1 MDILYYQKMER
12 VMVEQTEINGIISS
26 VIYLNDENG
35 YAVVRMETDS
45 GEMVTAVGCLPYIAP
60 GEMISAEGSWVTHA
74 QHGRQ
79 FKIEQSNRL
88 LPTSADGIYEYLAG
102 STVKGIGPATAA
114 LIVDRFKE
122 KSLDILEMHPE
133 KLAEIKGISLTKAK
147 DLSASFKKQAGVRR
161 LTEFLCAYGIKPLVA
176 LKLYRAYG
184 SAALETVHENPYI
197 ISASHIG
204 ASFAEADNLALELGI
219 EGDSINRISA
229 AVLFELQHN
238 SGNGHCFIPRDK
250 LIAAT
255 SQLIS
260 VPADLVSDAIDSLSE
275 NGGLVCD
282 KVANLN
288 VCYLTELYE
297 AETYTAERLKSMVG
311 LKTKS
316 SANIERLITK
326 LESLYDI
333 SYAPLQKQSIELAL
347 NNRILVITGGPGTG
361 KTTILKGILS
371 LYDELELETL
381 LAAPTGRA
389 AKRMSELTGREA
401 STIHRLLGAKMAEDG
416 ETVVFSK
423 HEGDPLNC
431 DALVL
436 DECSMVDITLM
447 SSLLKALKP
456 GCRLVLVGDADQL
469 PSVGPGNVFSDII
482 RSQTV
487 PTVRLT
493 EIFRQKGD
501 SRIVRNAHMINRGE
515 HPDFEANT
523 GDFFRLR
530 RLKGGTAVETI
541 VELCARR
548 LPENMKIPS
557 ASIQV
562 LSPTRKGETGTV
574 NLNKRLQAALNPPS
588 ESKKEKLF
596 GEAVFRVGDRVI
608 QTKNNYDTIWKT
620 KGGVSG
626 AGVYNGDIGTIAQ
639 IDPITETLT
648 VDFEDKLATY
658 SFEMLNELEH
668 AWALTVHK
676 SQGSEYRAVVLALSG
691 DVLML
696 LTRGVLYT
704 AVTRAKELLIMVGD
718 DNIAHRMIDN
728 NKQSRRYSALRLRLI
743 ADD

>member
-1 MDILYYQKMER
+1 
-12 VMVEQTEINGIISS
+12 MVELSEINGIISS
-26 VIYLNDENG
+26 VIYMNDENG
-35 YAVVRMETDS
+35 YAVVRLESDS
-45 GEMVTAVGCLPYIAP
+45 GEMITAVGCLPYIAP
-60 GEMISAEGSWVTHA
+60 GEMMSAEGSWVTHA

-102 STVKGIGPATAA
+102 STVRGIGPATAA
-114 LIVDRFKE
+114 MIVERFKE
-122 KSLDILEMHPE
+122 KSLDVLEMYPE
-133 KLAEIKGISLTKAK
+133 KLAEIKGISLAKAK
-147 DLSASFKKQAGVRR
+147 DMSASFKKQAGVRR
-161 LTEFLCAYGIKPLVA
+161 LTEFLCAYNIQPLVA
-176 LKLYRAYG
+176 LKLYKTYG
-184 SAALETVHENPYI
+184 STALETLHDNPYI
-197 ISASHIG
+197 IAASHIG

-229 AVLFELQHN
+229 AVLFELRHN

-260 VPADLVSDAIDSLSE
+260 VPGDLVSEAIDSLAESGE
-275 NGGLVCD
+275 IVCD
-282 KVANLN
+282 SVAGLN
-288 VCYLTELYE
+288 VCYLAELYE
-297 AETYTAERLKSMVG
+297 AETYTAYRLKSMTSA
-311 LKTKS
+311 KTKS
-316 SANIERLITK
+316 SVNMEKLISK

-347 NNRILVITGGPGTG
+347 NNRVLVITGGPGTG
-361 KTTILKGILS
+361 KTTILRAILK

-389 AKRMSELTGREA
+389 AKRMSELSGREA
-401 STIHRLLGAKMAEDG
+401 FTIHRLLGAKMSEDG
-416 ETVVFSK
+416 ETVVFTK
-423 HEGDPLNC
+423 DEGDPLNC

-447 SSLLKALKP
+447 CSLLKALKP

-469 PSVGPGNVFSDII
+469 PSVGPGNVFADII
-482 RSQTV
+482 RSNIV

-523 GDFFRLR
+523 GDFFRLK

-574 NLNKRLQAALNPPS
+574 NLNKRLQEALNPRDDG
-588 ESKKEKLF
+588 KKEKMF
-596 GEAVFRVGDRVI
+596 GETVFRVGDRVI
-608 QTKNNYDTIWKT
+608 QLKNNYDIIWKT

-626 AGVYNGDIGTIAQ
+626 TGVYNGDIGTIYQ

-648 VDFEDKLATY
+648 VDFEDKLASY
-658 SFEMLNELEH
+658 SFDMLNELEH
-668 AWALTVHK
+668 AWSLTVHK

-691 DVLML
+691 DVQML

-704 AVTRAKELLIMVGD
+704 AVTRAKELLVMVGD
-718 DNIAHRMIDN
+718 DAIAHRMIDN
-728 NKQSRRYSALRLRLI
+728 NKQSRRYSALRLRLV

>member
-1 MDILYYQKMER
+1 MET

-260 VPADLVSDAIDSLSE
+260 VSADLVSDAIDSLSE

-326 LESLYDI
+326 LESLYNI

-482 RSQTV
+482 RSQNV

-691 DVLML
+691 DVQML

>member
-1 MDILYYQKMER
+1 
-12 VMVEQTEINGIISS
+12 MVEQTEINGIISS

-184 SAALETVHENPYI
+184 SAALKTVHENPYI

-487 PTVRLT
+487 PTVLLT

-530 RLKGGTAVETI
+530 RLNGGTAVETI

-691 DVLML
+691 DVQML

>member
-1 MDILYYQKMER
+1 
-12 VMVEQTEINGIISS
+12 MVEQTEINGIISS

-361 KTTILKGILS
+361 TTTILKGILS

-691 DVLML
+691 DVQML

>member
-1 MDILYYQKMER
+1 
-12 VMVEQTEINGIISS
+12 
-26 VIYLNDENG
+26 
-35 YAVVRMETDS
+35 
-45 GEMVTAVGCLPYIAP
+45 
-60 GEMISAEGSWVTHA
+60 
-74 QHGRQ
+74 
-79 FKIEQSNRL
+79 
-88 LPTSADGIYEYLAG
+88 
-102 STVKGIGPATAA
+102 
-114 LIVDRFKE
+114 
-122 KSLDILEMHPE
+122 
-133 KLAEIKGISLTKAK
+133 
-147 DLSASFKKQAGVRR
+147 
-161 LTEFLCAYGIKPLVA
+161 
-176 LKLYRAYG
+176 
-184 SAALETVHENPYI
+184 
-197 ISASHIG
+197 
-204 ASFAEADNLALELGI
+204 
-219 EGDSINRISA
+219 
-229 AVLFELQHN
+229 
-238 SGNGHCFIPRDK
+238 
-250 LIAAT
+250 
-255 SQLIS
+255 
-260 VPADLVSDAIDSLSE
+260 
-275 NGGLVCD
+275 
-282 KVANLN
+282 
-288 VCYLTELYE
+288 
-297 AETYTAERLKSMVG
+297 
-311 LKTKS
+311 
-316 SANIERLITK
+316 
-326 LESLYDI
+326 
-333 SYAPLQKQSIELAL
+333 
-347 NNRILVITGGPGTG
+347 
-361 KTTILKGILS
+361 
-371 LYDELELETL
+371 
-381 LAAPTGRA
+381 
-389 AKRMSELTGREA
+389 
-401 STIHRLLGAKMAEDG
+401 
-416 ETVVFSK
+416 
-423 HEGDPLNC
+423 
-431 DALVL
+431 
-436 DECSMVDITLM
+436 MVDITLM

-530 RLKGGTAVETI
+530 RLNGGTAVETI

-691 DVLML
+691 DVQML

>member
-1 MDILYYQKMER
+1 
-12 VMVEQTEINGIISS
+12 MVEQTEINGIISS

-260 VPADLVSDAIDSLSE
+260 VSADLVSDAIDSLSE

-297 AETYTAERLKSMVG
+297 AETYTAERLKCMVG

-333 SYAPLQKQSIELAL
+333 NYAPLQKQSIELAL

-482 RSQTV
+482 RSQNV

-620 KGGVSG
+620 KDGVSG

-691 DVLML
+691 DVQML

>member
-1 MDILYYQKMER
+1 
-12 VMVEQTEINGIISS
+12 MVEQTEINGIISS

-250 LIAAT
+250 LISAT

-447 SSLLKALKP
+447 SSMLKALKP

-691 DVLML
+691 DVQML

>member
-1 MDILYYQKMER
+1 
-12 VMVEQTEINGIISS
+12 MVEQTEINGIISS

-88 LPTSADGIYEYLAG
+88 LPTSADGIYDYLAG

-288 VCYLTELYE
+288 VCYLTDLYE

-691 DVLML
+691 DVQML

>member
-1 MDILYYQKMER
+1 
-12 VMVEQTEINGIISS
+12 MVEQTEINGIISS

-260 VPADLVSDAIDSLSE
+260 VPADLVSDAIDSLSG

-530 RLKGGTAVETI
+530 RLNGGTAVETI

-691 DVLML
+691 DVQML

>member
-1 MDILYYQKMER
+1 
-12 VMVEQTEINGIISS
+12 MVEQTEINGIISS

-260 VPADLVSDAIDSLSE
+260 VPVDLVSDAIDSLSE

-423 HEGDPLNC
+423 HEGNPLNC

-691 DVLML
+691 DVQML

>member
-1 MDILYYQKMER
+1 
-12 VMVEQTEINGIISS
+12 MVEQTEINGIISS

-184 SAALETVHENPYI
+184 SAALETVQENPYI

-282 KVANLN
+282 TVANLD
-288 VCYLTELYE
+288 VCYLAELYE
-297 AETYTAERLKSMVG
+297 AETYTAERLKSMAG

-316 SANIERLITK
+316 SANIERLISK
-326 LESLYDI
+326 LENLYDI

-416 ETVVFSK
+416 QSVIFSK

-562 LSPTRKGETGTV
+562 LSPTRKGETGTA

-608 QTKNNYDTIWKT
+608 QIKNNYDTIWKT

-691 DVLML
+691 DVQML

>member
-1 MDILYYQKMER
+1 
-12 VMVEQTEINGIISS
+12 MVEQTEINGIISS

-88 LPTSADGIYEYLAG
+88 LPTSANGIYEYLAG

-204 ASFAEADNLALELGI
+204 ASFADADNLALELGI

-260 VPADLVSDAIDSLSE
+260 VPADLVSDAIDSLSG

-333 SYAPLQKQSIELAL
+333 SYAPLQKKSIELAL

-691 DVLML
+691 DVQML

>member
-1 MDILYYQKMER
+1 
-12 VMVEQTEINGIISS
+12 MVEQTEINGIISS

-161 LTEFLCAYGIKPLVA
+161 LTEFLCAYNIQPLVA

-204 ASFAEADNLALELGI
+204 ASFAEADNLALELGV
-219 EGDSINRISA
+219 EGDSMNRISA

-260 VPADLVSDAIDSLSE
+260 VPPDLVSDAIDSLSE
-275 NGGLVCD
+275 NGGIVCD
-282 KVANLN
+282 TVANLN
-288 VCYLTELYE
+288 VCYLAELFD
-297 AETYTAERLKSMVG
+297 AETYTADRLKSMIG

-316 SANIERLITK
+316 SANVEKLISK
-326 LESLYDI
+326 LENMYDI

-371 LYDELELETL
+371 LYDELELETV

-389 AKRMSELTGREA
+389 AKRMSELTCREA
-401 STIHRLLGAKMAEDG
+401 STIHRLLGAKMSENG
-416 ETVVFSK
+416 ESVVFSK

-447 SSLLKALKP
+447 CSLLKALKP

-530 RLKGGTAVETI
+530 RLNGGTAVETI

-548 LPENMKIPS
+548 LPDNMNIPS

-574 NLNKRLQAALNPPS
+574 NLNKRLQAVLNPPS

-596 GEAVFRVGDRVI
+596 GEVIFRVGDRVI

-648 VDFEDKLATY
+648 VDFEDKFATY

-691 DVLML
+691 DVQML

-743 ADD
+743 ADE

>member
-1 MDILYYQKMER
+1 MER

-45 GEMVTAVGCLPYIAP
+45 GEMVTAIGCLPYIAP

-691 DVLML
+691 DVQML

>member
-1 MDILYYQKMER
+1 MET

-326 LESLYDI
+326 LESLYNI

-658 SFEMLNELEH
+658 SFEILNELEH

-691 DVLML
+691 DVQML

>member
-1 MDILYYQKMER
+1 
-12 VMVEQTEINGIISS
+12 MVEQTEINGIISS

-161 LTEFLCAYGIKPLVA
+161 LTEFLCAYNIQPLVA

-204 ASFAEADNLALELGI
+204 ASFAEADNLALELGV
-219 EGDSINRISA
+219 EGDSMNRISA

-260 VPADLVSDAIDSLSE
+260 VPPDLVSDAIDSLSE
-275 NGGLVCD
+275 NGGIVCD
-282 KVANLN
+282 TVASLN
-288 VCYLTELYE
+288 VCYLAELFD
-297 AETYTAERLKSMVG
+297 AETYTADRLKSMIG

-316 SANIERLITK
+316 SANVEKLISK
-326 LESLYDI
+326 LENMYDI

-389 AKRMSELTGREA
+389 AKRMSELTCREA
-401 STIHRLLGAKMAEDG
+401 STIHRLLGAKMSEDG
-416 ETVVFSK
+416 ESVVFSK

-447 SSLLKALKP
+447 CSLLKALKP

-493 EIFRQKGD
+493 EIFRQKAD

-530 RLKGGTAVETI
+530 RLNGGTAVETI

-548 LPENMKIPS
+548 LPDNMNIPS

-574 NLNKRLQAALNPPS
+574 NLNKRLQAVLNPPS

-596 GEAVFRVGDRVI
+596 GEVVFRVGDRVI

-691 DVLML
+691 DVQML

-743 ADD
+743 ADE